1 VTRRRWG
8 KYSAFPN
15 LCLGLLGLTA
25 ATAYAQSGT
34 TETAEVEVLP
44 VQGNVYM
51 LAGDGGNVTIQVGRN
66 GVLLVDTQYAHMTD
80 KILAAIRK
88 LSDQPIRYV
97 INTSVDGD
105 HTGGNDGIARTGALP
120 SDIPLVNTPGATAK
134 ESVQI
139 LAHLNV
145 LNRMSVPPK
154 GQAPAPSSAW
164 PTDTYAG
171 NEKELYFNGEGIQMI
186 HIPAAHSDGD
196 TLVYFRRSDVISA
209 GDLFLTTGYPVIDLE
224 RGGSLQGV
232 IAGLNRILDLAIP
245 AHHEEGGTYVVP
257 GHGRLCDEF
266 DVLEY
271 RDMVT
276 IVRDR
281 IQAMIRK
288 GMTLDEVKAAR
299 PTRDYDPRY
308 GATSGPWTTA
318 MFVEAAYRS
327 LKKN

>member
-1 VTRRRWG
+1 MAVL
-8 KYSAFPN
+8 F
-15 LCLGLLGLTA
+15 LFA
-25 ATAYAQSGT
+25 ALAHAQGNP
-34 TETAEVEVLP
+34 ADVEVLP

-51 LAGDGGNVTIQVGRN
+51 LVADAGNVTLQVGRN
-66 GVLLVDTQYAHMTD
+66 GVLLVDTPPPHTTD
-80 KILAAIRK
+80 KVLAAIRK

-97 INTSVDGD
+97 INTSVDAD
-105 HTGGNDGIARTGALP
+105 HAGGNEGIARTGALP

-154 GQAPAPSSAW
+154 GQAPAPSAAW
-164 PTDTYAG
+164 PTDTYSG
-171 NEKELYFNGEGIQMI
+171 SDKELYFNGEGIQMM
-186 HIPAAHSDGD
+186 HIPAAHTDGD

-209 GDLFLTTGYPVIDLE
+209 GDLFLTTGYPVIDLQ

-245 AHHEEGGTYVVP
+245 AHHEEGGTYVIP

-288 GMTLDEVKAAR
+288 GMTLEQVQAAR
-299 PTRDYDPRY
+299 PTLDYDPRY
-308 GATSGPWTTA
+308 GATSGSWTTA

-327 LKKN
+327 LKK

>member
-1 VTRRRWG
+1 VRRR
-8 KYSAFPN
+8 SLALVF
-15 LCLGLLGLTA
+15 LVA
-25 ATAYAQSGT
+25 ATAYPQGNPAD
-34 TETAEVEVLP
+34 VEVLP

-51 LAGDGGNVTIQVGRN
+51 LVADGGNVTLQVGRN
-66 GVLLVDTQYAHMTD
+66 GVLLVDTPPPHRPDTA
-80 KILAAIRK
+80 LAAIRK

-97 INTSVDGD
+97 INTSVDAD
-105 HTGGNDGIARTGALP
+105 HAGGNEGIARTGALP

-154 GQAPAPSSAW
+154 GQAPAPSAAW
-164 PTDTYAG
+164 PTDTYSG
-171 NEKELYFNGEGIQMI
+171 SDKELYFNGEGIQMM
-186 HIPAAHSDGD
+186 HIPAAHTDGD

-209 GDLFLTTGYPVIDLE
+209 GDLFLTTGYPVIDLQ

-245 AHHEEGGTYVVP
+245 AHHEEGGTYVIP

-288 GMTLDEVKAAR
+288 GMTLEQVQAAR
-299 PTRDYDPRY
+299 PTLDYDPRY
-308 GATSGPWTTA
+308 GATSGSWTTA

-327 LKKN
+327 LKK

>member
-1 VTRRRWG
+1 VKRWSLLLLLLATSA
-8 KYSAFPN
+8 YSQRTP
-15 LCLGLLGLTA
+15 GDA
-25 ATAYAQSGT
+25 ADI
-34 TETAEVEVLP
+34 ELLP

-51 LAGDGGNVTIQVGRN
+51 LATDGANVTIQVGRS
-66 GVLLVDTQYAHMTD
+66 GVLLVDTLSTHLTD
-80 KILAAIRK
+80 KVLAAIRK

-105 HTGGNDGIARTGALP
+105 HTGGNEGIARTGALP
-120 SDIPLVNTPGATAK
+120 SDIPLINTPGGTAK

-145 LNRMSVPPK
+145 LNRMSVPLK
-154 GQAPAPSSAW
+154 GRPPTPSSSW
-164 PTDTYAG
+164 PTDAYSG
-171 NEKELYFNGEGIQMI
+171 NEKELYFNSEGIQML
-186 HIPAAHSDGD
+186 HIPAAHTDGD
-196 TLVYFRRSDVISA
+196 TLVFFRRSDVISA

-224 RGGSLQGV
+224 RGGSIQGV
-232 IAGLNRILDLAIP
+232 IAGLNLILDLAIP
-245 AHHEEGGTYVVP
+245 AHHEEGGTYIIP

-276 IVRDR
+276 IIRDR

-288 GMTLDEVKAAR
+288 GMTLEQVQAAR
-299 PTRDYDPRY
+299 PTLDYDPRY
-308 GATSGPWTTA
+308 GATSGPWTAA
-318 MFVEAAYRS
+318 MFVEAAYKS

>member
-1 VTRRRWG
+1 VKRWSLLLLLLTTSA
-8 KYSAFPN
+8 YSQGTIAD
-15 LCLGLLGLTA
+15 A
-25 ATAYAQSGT
+25 ADI
-34 TETAEVEVLP
+34 ELLP

-51 LAGDGGNVTIQVGRN
+51 LATDGANVTIQVGRS
-66 GVLLVDTQYAHMTD
+66 GVLLVDTLSAHLTD
-80 KILAAIRK
+80 KVLAAIRK

-97 INTSVDGD
+97 INTSIDGD
-105 HTGGNDGIARTGALP
+105 HAGGNEGIAHMGALP
-120 SDIPLVNTPGATAK
+120 SDIPLINTPGGTAK
-134 ESVQI
+134 ESVQF

-154 GQAPAPSSAW
+154 GRTPAPTAAW
-164 PTDTYAG
+164 PTDTYSG
-171 NEKELYFNGEGIQMI
+171 NEKELYFNGEGIQMM
-186 HIPAAHSDGD
+186 HVPAAHTDGD

-209 GDLFLTTGYPVIDLE
+209 GDLFLTTGYPVIDLQQ
-224 RGGSLQGV
+224 GGSLQGV

-245 AHHEEGGTYVVP
+245 AHHEEGGTYIIP

-288 GMTLDEVKAAR
+288 GMTLEQVQAAR
-299 PTRDYDPRY
+299 PTLDYDPRY
-308 GATSGPWTTA
+308 GSSSGPWTTA
-318 MFVEAAYRS
+318 MFVEAAYKS
-327 LKKN
+327 LAKRN

>member
-1 VTRRRWG
+1 MRWW
-8 KYSAFPN
+8 S
-15 LCLGLLGLTA
+15 LGLPFLVA
-25 ATAYAQSGT
+25 ATAYAQANLADS
-34 TETAEVEVLP
+34 AEVEVLP

-51 LAGDGGNVTIQVGRN
+51 LATDGANVTIQVGRN
-66 GVLLVDTQYAHMTD
+66 GVLLVDAQSPHLTD

-88 LSDQPIRYV
+88 LSDQPIRYL

-105 HTGGNDGIARTGALP
+105 HSGGNEGIARTGALP
-120 SDIPLVNTPGATAK
+120 SDIPLVNTPGATAR

-145 LNRMSVPPK
+145 LNRMSVTPK
-154 GQAPAPSSAW
+154 GQDPVPSAAW
-164 PTDTYAG
+164 PTDTYSG
-171 NEKELYFNGEGIQMI
+171 TEKELYFNGEGIQMM
-186 HIPAAHSDGD
+186 HIPAAHTDGD

-209 GDLFLTTGYPVIDLE
+209 GDLFLTTAYPVIDLE

-245 AHHEEGGTYVVP
+245 AHHEEGGTYVIP

-281 IQAMIRK
+281 IQAMIKK
-288 GMTLDEVKAAR
+288 GMTLEQVQAAR
-299 PTRDYDPRY
+299 PTLDYDPRY

-318 MFVEAAYRS
+318 MFVEAAYKS

>member
-1 VTRRRWG
+1 VRWDRH
-8 KYSAFPN
+8 SACRVFS
-15 LCLGLLGLTA
+15 LALLFGA
-25 ATAYAQSGT
+25 VAYAQADPT
-34 TETAEVEVLP
+34 EVEVLP

-51 LAGDGGNVTIQVGRN
+51 LASDGSNVTVQVGRS
-66 GVLLVDTQYAHMTD
+66 GVLLVDTPAPHMTD
-80 KILAAIRK
+80 KVLAAIRK
-88 LSDQPIRYV
+88 LSDQPIRYL
-97 INTSVDGD
+97 IDTSVDAD
-105 HTGGNDGIARTGALP
+105 HAGGNEGIARTGELP

-154 GQAPAPSSAW
+154 GQVQVPSAAW
-164 PTDTYAG
+164 PTDTFSG
-171 NEKELYFNGEGIQMI
+171 NEKELYFNGEGIQMM
-186 HIPAAHSDGD
+186 HIPAAHTDGD

-209 GDLFLTTGYPVIDLE
+209 GDLFDTTGYPVIDLE

-245 AHHEEGGTYVVP
+245 AHHEEGGTYVIP

-288 GMTLDEVKAAR
+288 GMTLDQEKAAR
-299 PTRDYDPRY
+299 PTLDYDPRY
-308 GATSGPWTTA
+308 GATSGRWTTA
-318 MFVEAAYRS
+318 MFVEAAYKS
-327 LKKN
+327 LKK

>member
-1 VTRRRWG
+1 VRRR
-8 KYSAFPN
+8 SLALVF
-15 LCLGLLGLTA
+15 LVA
-25 ATAYAQSGT
+25 ATAYPQGNPAD
-34 TETAEVEVLP
+34 VEVLP

-51 LAGDGGNVTIQVGRN
+51 LVADGGNVTLQVGRN
-66 GVLLVDTQYAHMTD
+66 GVLLVDTPPPHMTD
-80 KILAAIRK
+80 KVLAAIRK

-97 INTSVDGD
+97 INTSVDAD
-105 HTGGNDGIARTGALP
+105 HAGGNEGIARTGALP

-154 GQAPAPSSAW
+154 GQAPAPSAAW
-164 PTDTYAG
+164 PTDTYSG
-171 NEKELYFNGEGIQMI
+171 SDKELYFNGEGIQMM
-186 HIPAAHSDGD
+186 HIPAAHTDGD

-209 GDLFLTTGYPVIDLE
+209 GDLFLTTGYPVIDLQ

-245 AHHEEGGTYVVP
+245 AHHEEGGTYLIP

-288 GMTLDEVKAAR
+288 GMTLEQVQAAR
-299 PTRDYDPRY
+299 PTLDYDPRY
-308 GATSGPWTTA
+308 GATSGSWTTA

-327 LKKN
+327 LKK

>member
-1 VTRRRWG
+1 LFGRGIFALT
-8 KYSAFPN
+8 
-15 LCLGLLGLTA
+15 LLA
-25 ATAYAQSGT
+25 APIARAQSNPADRG
-34 TETAEVEVLP
+34 EVEILP

-51 LAGDGGNVTIQVGRN
+51 LATDGANVTIQVGRN
-66 GVLLVDTQYAHMTD
+66 GILLVDTQSARLTD
-80 KILAAIRK
+80 KILAAVRK

-97 INTSVDGD
+97 INTSVDED
-105 HTGGNDGIARTGALP
+105 HTGGNEGIARTGALP
-120 SDIPLVNTPGATAK
+120 SDIPLINTPGATAK

-145 LNRMSVPPK
+145 LNHMSVPAK
-154 GQAPAPSSAW
+154 ERAPVPSAVW
-164 PTDTYAG
+164 PTDTYSG

-186 HIPAAHSDGD
+186 HIPAAHTDGD

-245 AHHEEGGTYVVP
+245 AHHEEGGTYVIP

-276 IVRDR
+276 IIRDR

-288 GMTLDEVKAAR
+288 GRTLEQVEAAR
-299 PTRDYDPRY
+299 PTLDYDPRY
-308 GATSGPWTTA
+308 GAISGPWTTA
-318 MFVEAAYRS
+318 MFVEAAYKS
-327 LKKN
+327 LKK

>member
-1 VTRRRWG
+1 MRRR
-8 KYSAFPN
+8 SLALVF
-15 LCLGLLGLTA
+15 LVA
-25 ATAYAQSGT
+25 ATAYPQGNPAD
-34 TETAEVEVLP
+34 VEVLP

-51 LAGDGGNVTIQVGRN
+51 LVADGGNVTLQVGRN
-66 GVLLVDTQYAHMTD
+66 GVLLVDTPPPHMTD
-80 KILAAIRK
+80 KVLAAIRK

-97 INTSVDGD
+97 INTSVDAD
-105 HTGGNDGIARTGALP
+105 HAGGNEGIARTGALP

-154 GQAPAPSSAW
+154 GQAPAPSAAW
-164 PTDTYAG
+164 PTDTYSG
-171 NEKELYFNGEGIQMI
+171 SDKELYFNGEGIQMM
-186 HIPAAHSDGD
+186 HIPAAHTDGD
-196 TLVYFRRSDVISA
+196 TLVYFRRSDAISA

-245 AHHEEGGTYVVP
+245 AHHEEGGTYVIP

-288 GMTLDEVKAAR
+288 GMTLEQVQAAR
-299 PTRDYDPRY
+299 PTLDYDPRY
-308 GATSGPWTTA
+308 GATSGSWTTA

-327 LKKN
+327 LKK

>member
-1 VTRRRWG
+1 VRRW
-8 KYSAFPN
+8 SP
-15 LCLGLLGLTA
+15 GLLFLVA
-25 ATAYAQSGT
+25 ATAYAQPNPAGS
-34 TETAEVEVLP
+34 AEVEVLP

-51 LAGDGGNVTIQVGRN
+51 LATDGANVTIQVGRN
-66 GVLLVDTQYAHMTD
+66 GVLLVDAQSAHLTD
-80 KILAAIRK
+80 KILATIRK
-88 LSDQPIRYV
+88 LSDQPIRYL

-105 HTGGNDGIARTGALP
+105 HSGGNEGIARTGALP
-120 SDIPLVNTPGATAK
+120 SDIPLVNTPGATAR

-154 GQAPAPSSAW
+154 GQAPVPSAAW
-164 PTDTYAG
+164 PTDTYSG
-171 NEKELYFNGEGIQMI
+171 TEKELYFNGEGIQMM
-186 HIPAAHSDGD
+186 HIPAAHTDGD

-245 AHHEEGGTYVVP
+245 AHHEEGGTYVIP

-281 IQAMIRK
+281 IQAMIK
-288 GMTLDEVKAAR
+288 KDMTLEQVQAAR
-299 PTRDYDPRY
+299 PTLDYDPRY
-308 GATSGPWTTA
+308 GAASGPWTTA
-318 MFVEAAYRS
+318 MFVEAAYKS
-327 LKKN
+327 LKN

>member
-1 VTRRRWG
+1 VKLW
-8 KYSAFPN
+8 S
-15 LCLGLLGLTA
+15 LGLLFLGA
-25 ATAYAQSGT
+25 ATAYAQANPADS
-34 TETAEVEVLP
+34 AEVEVLP

-51 LAGDGGNVTIQVGRN
+51 LATDSANVTIQVGRN
-66 GVLLVDTQYAHMTD
+66 GVLLVDAQSAHLTD

-88 LSDQPIRYV
+88 LSDQPIRYL

-105 HTGGNDGIARTGALP
+105 HSGGNEGIARTGALP
-120 SDIPLVNTPGATAK
+120 SDIPLVNTPGATAR

-145 LNRMSVPPK
+145 LNRMSVTPK
-154 GQAPAPSSAW
+154 GQAPVPSAAW
-164 PTDTYAG
+164 PTDTYSG
-171 NEKELYFNGEGIQMI
+171 NEKELYFNGEGIQLM
-186 HIPAAHSDGD
+186 HIPAAHTDGD
-196 TLVYFRRSDVISA
+196 TLAYFRRSDVISA

-245 AHHEEGGTYVVP
+245 AHHEEGGTYVIP

-276 IVRDR
+276 IIRDR

-288 GMTLDEVKAAR
+288 GMTLEQVQAAR

-308 GATSGPWTTA
+308 GAISGPWTTA

-327 LKKN
+327 LKK

>member
-1 VTRRRWG
+1 LFV
-8 KYSAFPN
+8 SA
-15 LCLGLLGLTA
+15 A
-25 ATAYAQSGT
+25 IAYAQGVSEHSG
-34 TETAEVEVLP
+34 EIEVLP

-51 LAGDGGNVTIQVGRN
+51 LASDDPNGANVTIQVGRN
-66 GVLLVDTQYAHMTD
+66 GLLLVDTQSAHLTD
-80 KILAAIRK
+80 KILTAIRK

-97 INTSVDGD
+97 INTSGDGD
-105 HTGGNDGIARTGALP
+105 HTGGNEGIARTGALP
-120 SDIPLVNTPGATAK
+120 SDIPLINTPGATAK

-139 LAHLNV
+139 VAHLNA
-145 LNRMSVPPK
+145 LKRMSVRPQ
-154 GQAPAPSSAW
+154 GRAPAPNAAW

-171 NEKELYFNGEGIQMI
+171 GEKELYFNGEGIQMM
-186 HIPAAHSDGD
+186 HIPAAHTDAD

-232 IAGLNRILDLAIP
+232 IGGLNRILDLAIP
-245 AHHEEGGTYVVP
+245 AHHEEGGTYVIP

-276 IVRDR
+276 IIGAR
-281 IQAMIRK
+281 IQAMILR
-288 GMTLDEVKAAR
+288 GMTLEQVEAAR
-299 PTRDYDPRY
+299 PTLDYDPRY

-318 MFVEAAYRS
+318 MFVEAVYRS